1 MSEPCITPR
10 DYAEFK
16 AGIARQ
22 EEQIKC
28 IFLLLTER
36 EKQVSGTFAA
46 VERATDLALEAQKN
60 VNATQNEFRG
70 ALRDSADKNTT
81 RTEFNTLKD
90 AVGTKA
96 THAEVDRVVERV
108 GLLEKSNAA
117 GGGRSAGLSA
127 AQALTFQIL
136 PLLLAAAAFAIV
148 LFKK

>member
-1 MSEPCITPR
+1 MSEACITPR

-16 AGIARQ
+16 ANIARQ
-22 EEQIKC
+22 DEQIKSL
-28 IFLLLTER
+28 FLLLSER
-36 EKQVSGTFAA
+36 EKQVANTFTA

-70 ALRDSADKNTT
+70 ALRDSADKNAT

-90 AVGTKA
+90 EVMTKA
-96 THAEVDRVVERV
+96 THAETDRLVERV
-108 GLLEKSNAA
+108 GTIEKSLAA
-117 GGGRSAGLSA
+117 GGGRQSGLSA

-136 PLLLAAAAFAIV
+136 PLLLAASAFAIV